1 MPKIKTKKLTV
12 ETSKQV
18 LEKKL
23 TDDQLRIKVLKTE
36 LHYYKG
42 LAIMIVLMTLCVF
55 VAFGVLFSAMYIE
68 TRATRLVIEKAMSE
82 ILPKNFGSAVVMTG
96 EEEFDAVEKAA
107 APVIE
112 ENDGNSDAI
121 AIAIAKIKWLY
132 FEKYGYRVYFPN
144 SWTYLDKPF
153 QKQIY
158 FFSDG
163 EVRENDSE
171 DIGNFVT
178 TIVDKDNYRDKYQG
192 ELVSAAGTV
201 GINYSV
207 GEGQK
212 AQTIIVV
219 PFGTKYLEIRSS
231 RNDPTLT
238 SDLMKAMAAKI
249 EFVK

>member
-1 MPKIKTKKLTV
+1 MKTKTKKASI
-12 ETSKQV
+12 ETTKKE

-23 TDDQLRIKVLKTE
+23 TDDQLRIRILKTE
-36 LHYYKG
+36 LHYFKG
-42 LAIMIVLMTLCVF
+42 LAIMVVLMTVCVF

-68 TRATRLVIEKAMSE
+68 TRATRLVIEKAMGE
-82 ILPKNFGSAVVMTG
+82 ILPKNFEISDTAVNDDVVQNEVGTQNLASASQGTDMVS
-96 EEEFDAVEKAA
+96 EPPD
-107 APVIE
+107 
-112 ENDGNSDAI
+112 
-121 AIAIAKIKWLY
+121 AIAKIKWLF

-144 SWTYLDKPF
+144 SWTFLDKPF

-178 TIVDKDNYRDKYQG
+178 AIVDKDNYRDKYSG

-201 GINYSV
+201 GISYSI
-207 GEGQK
+207 GEGK
-212 AQTIIVV
+212 KSQTIVVV
-219 PFGTKYLEIRSS
+219 PFGAKYLEIRSNK
-231 RNDPTLT
+231 NDPTLT
-238 SDLMKAMAAKI
+238 SDLMKAMVAKI

>member
-1 MPKIKTKKLTV
+1 MTKTKTKKPSV
-12 ETSKQV
+12 VTSKQV

-23 TDDQLRIKVLKTE
+23 TDDQLRIRILKTE
-36 LHYYKG
+36 LHYFKG
-42 LAIMIVLMTLCVF
+42 LAIMVVLMTVCVF

-68 TRATRLVIEKAMSE
+68 TRATRLVIEKAMGE
-82 ILPKNFGSAVVMTG
+82 ILPKNFVATDDS
-96 EEEFDAVEKAA
+96 KAETQDLA
-107 APVIE
+107 SPTQTTDDTAETPE
-112 ENDGNSDAI
+112 AT
-121 AIAIAKIKWLY
+121 AKIKWLF

-144 SWTYLDKPF
+144 SWTFLDKPF

-178 TIVDKDNYRDKYQG
+178 AIVDKDNYRDKYSG

-201 GINYSV
+201 GISYSI
-207 GEGQK
+207 GEGK
-212 AQTIIVV
+212 KSQTIVVV
-219 PFGTKYLEIRSS
+219 PFGAKYLEIRSNK
-231 RNDPTLT
+231 NDPTLT
-238 SDLMKAMAAKI
+238 SDLMKAMVAKI